1 MTTYGYAE
9 QWNGPGNP
17 NGTVWRPGHVA
28 LGLEPATGGDPPGL
42 LDIRRPLSGSDELLF
57 SVKSVFKEATSDRFE
72 VDTKHAYAG
81 GARSKAGVLPSDF
94 DFAVHRSAAIGT
106 VNIIENIPSGYKLV
120 VGGKILAEEVRIK
133 LIKNWADY
141 GFAPDY
147 RLDQLPEI
155 ERFIQANHHL
165 PGIPSAAEV
174 EQEGTPYET
183 TVPSDHLSFGILE
196 MYNQFQLMPRENLLQ
211 IAIEHASATAIHKAG
226 EKGRRVDDFTFSD
239 KMPKAFG
246 LGGLI
251 GTSHWQCPSGMV
263 ATGAAIGHVPDK
275 KGKDARPV
283 YILTECRKL
292 LYNP

>member
-1 MTTYGYAE
+1 MGTIDRPKTFFVATFLLGAMTTFGYAE

-28 LGLEPATGGDPPGL
+28 LGLEPATGGDPPAL

-106 VNIIENIPSGYKLV
+106 VNINENIPSGYKLV

-133 LIKNWADY
+133 LIKDWADY
-141 GFAPDY
+141 VFAPDY
-147 RLDQLPEI
+147 RLNQLPEI

-174 EQEGTPYET
+174 EQG
-183 TVPSDHLSFGILE
+183 GI
-196 MYNQFQLMPRENLLQ
+196 
-211 IAIEHASATAIHKAG
+211 
-226 EKGRRVDDFTFSD
+226 
-239 KMPKAFG
+239 G
-246 LGGLI
+246 LGEMQ
-251 GTSHWQCPSGMV
+251 S
-263 ATGAAIGHVPDK
+263 
-275 KGKDARPV
+275 
-283 YILTECRKL
+283 KL
-292 LYNP
+292 LMKIEELTLHLIEQHKTIEALRQKLAQFEQDRRLPPSTARR

>member
-1 MTTYGYAE
+1 MGTIDRSKTFFVVTFLLGAMTTFGYAE

-28 LGLEPATGGDPPGL
+28 LGLEPATGGDPPAL

-106 VNIIENIPSGYKLV
+106 VNINENIPSGYKLV

-133 LIKNWADY
+133 LIKDWADY
-141 GFAPDY
+141 VFASNY
-147 RLDQLPEI
+147 RLNRLPEI

-174 EQEGTPYET
+174 EQG
-183 TVPSDHLSFGILE
+183 GI
-196 MYNQFQLMPRENLLQ
+196 
-211 IAIEHASATAIHKAG
+211 
-226 EKGRRVDDFTFSD
+226 
-239 KMPKAFG
+239 G
-246 LGGLI
+246 LGEMQ
-251 GTSHWQCPSGMV
+251 S
-263 ATGAAIGHVPDK
+263 
-275 KGKDARPV
+275 
-283 YILTECRKL
+283 KL
-292 LYNP
+292 LMKIEELTLHLIEQHKTIEALRQKLAQFEQDRRLPPSTARR